1 MRLFGLI
8 LAGGQGRRMGG
19 TDKAFLALAGKPLV
33 QFAVE
38 RLGPQVEELAISAN
52 GDPAR
57 FAALGLPVL
66 ADEHPQGPLSGVL
79 AGLRWAAAA
88 GADALVTAP
97 VDTPFLPGDLAPRL
111 WLAGDGGCAV
121 AEAGGRV
128 HPACGLWPVALA
140 GDLSDWLAAGE
151 ARVMGF
157 AARHGAARAGFP
169 DENAFLNLNA
179 PDDLARA
186 ESMLRKGA

>member
-1 MRLFGLI
+1 MRLYGLI

-19 TDKAFLALAGKPLV
+19 TDKAFVTLAGRPLV
-33 QFAVE
+33 RHVAE
-38 RLGPQVEELAISAN
+38 RLAPQVEELAISAN

-57 FAALGLPVL
+57 FAQLGLPVL
-66 ADEHPQGPLSGVL
+66 PDAHPQGPLSGVL

-88 GADALVTAP
+88 EADALVTAP

-121 AEAGGRV
+121 AEAGGRT

-140 GDLSDWLAAGE
+140 EDLDRWLASGE

-179 PDDLARA
+179 PEDLARA
-186 ESMLRKGA
+186 ESLWRTGA